1 MRIRTIRRAGSC
13 GGRTG
18 TRRTRRGSSE
28 RFGMLIG
35 GLLTRRG
42 TKKANRDA
50 VSLRLTEKYLGEVA
64 TTRCVDSRR
73 GPVDNER

>member
-1 MRIRTIRRAGSC
+1 
-13 GGRTG
+13 
-18 TRRTRRGSSE
+18 
-28 RFGMLIG
+28 MLIG

-64 TTRCVDSRR
+64 ATRCVVLPSGFKTRP
-73 GPVDNER
+73 G